1 MYCPRCGCE
10 NVEGAFYCKKCGC
23 SLNNA
28 PNNQPVYTP
37 PQRNSSSTK
46 NLLIIAITVLI
57 ITLIVAGTLII
68 LSDNNNDG
76 SIINNIQKS
85 VSNNQSSDAS
95 DTLNVNQ
102 VTFYSDGNPNTGE
115 SATINVGKEHF
126 NEDMEVKTTYSR
138 DGVNFNNPDY
148 EYRTVDADGNI
159 SITDYTPMNKY
170 PDYCL
175 ISIRY
180 NDKVY
185 QFGCDIGKYKG
196 TQSTVPRAL

>member
-1 MYCPRCGCE
+1 
-10 NVEGAFYCKKCGC
+10 
-23 SLNNA
+23 
-28 PNNQPVYTP
+28 
-37 PQRNSSSTK
+37 
-46 NLLIIAITVLI
+46 
-57 ITLIVAGTLII
+57 
-68 LSDNNNDG
+68 
-76 SIINNIQKS
+76 
-85 VSNNQSSDAS
+85 
-95 DTLNVNQ
+95 
-102 VTFYSDGNPNTGE
+102 GNPNTGE

-185 QFGCDIGKYKG
+185 QFECDIGKYNG

>member
-185 QFGCDIGKYKG
+185 QFECDIGKYKG

>member
-68 LSDNNNDG
+68 LSDNNNDR

-185 QFGCDIGKYKG
+185 QFECDIGKYNG